1 MFNQTEKSAIT
12 VVWPHNTK
20 LLPVYSNSL
29 ITQPME
35 NDFHSQCLDTLK
47 KKKKKEGETFS
58 NMEKTIN

>member
-35 NDFHSQCLDTLK
+35 KDFHSQCLDTLK
-47 KKKKKEGETFS
+47 KKKRGVR
-58 NMEKTIN
+58 NL

>member
-47 KKKKKEGETFS
+47 KKKEEWETLS

>member
-47 KKKKKEGETFS
+47 KKRGVIEKPLAIWKKP
-58 NMEKTIN
+58 

>member
-47 KKKKKEGETFS
+47 KKKKEWETFS

>member
-20 LLPVYSNSL
+20 LLPVYYNSL

-47 KKKKKEGETFS
+47 KKEEWETFS

>member
-35 NDFHSQCLDTLK
+35 NDTLK
-47 KKKKKEGETFS
+47 KKKEEWETLS